1 MFGYTGDYTFV
12 SGENYSTSVPFVQMR
27 AVQAVVGTLLVPLS
41 FAMCQALR
49 MPLVSVWLA
58 AVFVTLENAF
68 IGIARLNVLDN
79 MLLVAS
85 AGAVS
90 AFAVVERMHTKQRIC
105 TSHIV
110 MLGLALA
117 LLLKYRH

>member
-49 MPLVSVWLA
+49 MPLV
-58 AVFVTLENAF
+58 
-68 IGIARLNVLDN
+68 
-79 MLLVAS
+79 
-85 AGAVS
+85 
-90 AFAVVERMHTKQRIC
+90 
-105 TSHIV
+105 
-110 MLGLALA
+110 
-117 LLLKYRH
+117 